1 MTTMQGLHAMTA
13 GCAGRVGSM
22 HLAHRTGEQ
31 MRELHRDDELALA
44 EGQEMQH
51 LHDARTER

>member
-1 MTTMQGLHAMTA
+1 MTA